1 MSGCNCV
8 TNDNSDCCHHASADS
23 FDSFAARDSFF
34 HDHCPHRTRREALL
48 RKQVASGQFNSV
60 EAAIQ
65 TVLGHH
71 ASHALKSLLDKALQH
86 MGRRVPV
93 PELRQKQN

>member
-1 MSGCNCV
+1 MLQLA
-8 TNDNSDCCHHASADS
+8 ASIRLLA
-23 FDSFAARDSFF
+23 SFAARDSFF
-34 HDHCPHRTRREALL
+34 HDRCPHRARREALL

-65 TVLGHH
+65 TVFGHR

-86 MGRRVPV
+86 TGRRVPV
-93 PELRQKQN
+93 SELRQNQA